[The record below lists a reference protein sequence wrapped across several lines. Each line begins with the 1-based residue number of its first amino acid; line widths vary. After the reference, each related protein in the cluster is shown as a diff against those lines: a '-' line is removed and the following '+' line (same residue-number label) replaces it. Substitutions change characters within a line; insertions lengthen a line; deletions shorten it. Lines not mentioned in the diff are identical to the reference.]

1 MFVDLAADSDR
12 ADDYATFYDNFSKN
26 IKLGIYD
33 ETDAAGGEAITKKL
47 VSLLRFYS
55 THDSEKRTSLL
66 DYVTRAKDR
75 NGKEGNGPSASQTKI
90 YYITGESLKQVRNS
104 PFLEKL
110 KAKGYEVL
118 FMVDPIDEYMM
129 QRLREYKA
137 LDAAEDEKP
146 FTFCCITK
154 EGALLDEE
162 DNDVAK
168 AAREAQEAAYKPL
181 CNAIKATLEDNVEK
195 VTLSSRI
202 SSSPAVL
209 VTGQYSW
216 SATMERIMK
225 SQALASTQ
233 AHQYMIGKKTLEI
246 NPDHAI
252 IKALKERVSDGGEV
266 DGGAK
271 DLIRLLYDTALLSSG
286 FQIEDASG
294 FVARVHR
301 MIGLGLSL
309 EEDTEVGGD
318 SETGAV
324 EAAGEAVMEEVD

>member
-1 MFVDLAADSDR
+1 
-12 ADDYATFYDNFSKN
+12 
-26 IKLGIYD
+26 
-33 ETDAAGGEAITKKL
+33 
-47 VSLLRFYS
+47 
-55 THDSEKRTSLL
+55 
-66 DYVTRAKDR
+66 
-75 NGKEGNGPSASQTKI
+75 
-90 YYITGESLKQVRNS
+90 
-104 PFLEKL
+104 
-110 KAKGYEVL
+110 
-118 FMVDPIDEYMM
+118 MM

-137 LDAAEDEKP
+137 PDAKDDDKP
-146 FTFCCITK
+146 FTFVCITK

-162 DNDVAK
+162 DDDVAK
-168 AAREAQEAAYKPL
+168 AAREAQEAAYKPV

-216 SATMERIMK
+216 SSNMIRIQK
-225 SQALASTQ
+225 AQALASTQ
-233 AHQYMIGKKTLEI
+233 AHQYMMGKATLEI

-252 IKALKERVSDGGEV
+252 IRALKERVGDGGEV

-271 DLIRLLYDTALLSSG
+271 DLIRLLYETALLSSG

-309 EEDTEVGGD
+309 EEEGDAEEVV
-318 SETGAV
+318 E
-324 EAAGEAVMEEVD
+324 EAAVKADVGEAAMEEVD